1 MKVYVVKEEFA
12 FDGDSGCNV
21 AVWGDR
27 KSAVEDFL
35 KSEKKAKKEVG
46 DGAVC
51 ELALRKDIRDTKCE
65 FLSSSVYEDGFY
77 GEAHFDVTMQRVEIG
92 GHLELDPFEKTRF
105 NEEYELECMEEDVMG
120 FLSER
125 KIKLSKQDVS
135 DIARQAH
142 NYLSKNDSYF
152 EAYWN
157 AVGYTID
164 SYLKSKKEE
173 EE

>member
-1 MKVYVVKEEFA
+1 MKIYVVKEEFA

-92 GHLELDPFEKTRF
+92 GKLELSPSEKVEF
-105 NEEYELECMEEDVMG
+105 NEEYELECTEEDIRS
-120 FLSER
+120 LLDER
-125 KIKLSKQDVS
+125 KVTLSDEEVS
-135 DIARQAH
+135 DIARQAKCR
-142 NYLSKNDSYF
+142 LTKNDLYF
-152 EAYWN
+152 EAYWDTL
-157 AVGYTID
+157 GYTLDDHI
-164 SYLKSKKEE
+164 KNRKKKE
-173 EE
+173 